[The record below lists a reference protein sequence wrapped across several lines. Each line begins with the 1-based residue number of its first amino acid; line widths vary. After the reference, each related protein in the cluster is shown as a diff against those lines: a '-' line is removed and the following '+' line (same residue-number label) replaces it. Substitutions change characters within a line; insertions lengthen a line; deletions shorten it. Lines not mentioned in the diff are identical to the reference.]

1 MATCGFDCNHLP
13 HPQHVA
19 ANRSDVAMTGLVDLI
34 SSADCVMMIYRS
46 VRHLVMTA
54 CRFDHVE
61 AGSTAARRKG
71 GELFSRSLLDLK
83 CSVCTDDA
91 PISFDSYDDERVDV
105 ILRRGA
111 SGLTILTCPQG

>member
-1 MATCGFDCNHLP
+1 MATCGFDCTHLP

-34 SSADCVMMIYRS
+34 SSADCVMMMYRS

-71 GELFSRSLLDLK
+71 GELFSRSRLDLK

-91 PISFDSYDDERVDV
+91 PISFDSYDDERCVLATARSFDGV
-105 ILRRGA
+105 
-111 SGLTILTCPQG
+111 T